1 VGIGGAGVI
10 YKSVWFF
17 EYDSYVIG
25 PVENAITPAGL
36 AHAARLLAGSP
47 SPWLALGNDTSS
59 TFLLGET
66 FRKAVTL
73 VSQDGSVVR
82 FRTAL
87 TPAEANGTHQKLSI
101 FFNAS
106 QQPGGQEIMFNQLR
120 SAFTKASNQLLT
132 VECRIY
138 VQEG

>member
-1 VGIGGAGVI
+1 MIT
-10 YKSVWFF
+10 YRSEWYF
-17 EYDSYVIG
+17 ESDEKITG

-47 SPWLALGNDTSS
+47 SPWLALGSDTSD
-59 TFLLGET
+59 TFELGET
-66 FRKAVTL
+66 FRKNVTL
-73 VSQDGSVVR
+73 VSQDGAVVR

-87 TPAEANGTHQKLSI
+87 NPSEANGTHEKLSI

-106 QQPGGQEIMFNQLR
+106 HTPGGAEIMFNQLR
-120 SAFTKASNQLLT
+120 STFTKASNQLLT

-138 VQEG
+138 VQEGS